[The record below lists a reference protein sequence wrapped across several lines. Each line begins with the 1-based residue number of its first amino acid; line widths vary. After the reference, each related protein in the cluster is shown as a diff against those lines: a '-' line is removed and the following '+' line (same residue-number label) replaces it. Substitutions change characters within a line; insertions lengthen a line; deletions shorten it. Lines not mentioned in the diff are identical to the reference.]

1 MLYSFTMKKKSKY
14 QFPWESGN
22 QFQLLPDGQQFF
34 PEMLQ
39 QINQAQHYI
48 LMEMYLVASGRIT
61 SLFIDAL
68 TAASKRGVRIYLLF
82 DDFGS
87 RDLNQ
92 IDRALLSAN
101 NMTLCFY
108 NPFHYSRFTRSMLRD
123 HRKILVVDAQVAFVG
138 GAGLIDEFDAT
149 TFPDTYW
156 RDNMLKITGSN
167 VNQWQQL
174 FLHTWQHWSTQKIIL
189 KTSAQH
195 SAQQSGRVTMTSGPN
210 FQEIKRSFL
219 NYVNQADQR
228 VWFCTAYF
236 IPTRKLVRALKKAVA
251 RGVDVRLLIP
261 GPTIDHF
268 FVRYM
273 AQSYYTRLL
282 KKGIR
287 IFEYQPR
294 FLHAKSILCDQW
306 VSIGSCNLDRWEF
319 LWNLDANQEV
329 NHPLFSK
336 QVKNMFLNDFSHS
349 AEITLQK
356 WKKISLMHRIKIYF
370 YARAKFAINHLLSTI
385 NIVKYWKSLHKADK
399 IS

>member
-1 MLYSFTMKKKSKY
+1 MKKKFSY

-22 QFQLLPDGQQFF
+22 QFHLLADGQNFF
-34 PEMLQ
+34 PAMIN
-39 QINQAQHYI
+39 QINHAQHYI

-61 SLFIDAL
+61 TQFIDAL
-68 TAASKRGVRIYLLF
+68 TSASQRGVQIFLLF
-82 DDFGS
+82 DDYGS
-87 RDLNQ
+87 RDLNLNDRKRLS
-92 IDRALLSAN
+92 IDPIN
-101 NMTLCFY
+101 LCFY
-108 NPFHYSRFTRSMLRD
+108 NPFRYSRFTQSMLRD
-123 HRKILVVDAQVAFVG
+123 HRKILVIDAQVAFVG
-138 GAGLIDEFDAT
+138 GAGLIDEFDSNS
-149 TFPDTYW
+149 FPDTYW
-156 RDNMLKITGSN
+156 RDNMLQITGSN

-174 FLHTWQHWSTQKIIL
+174 FLDTWQHWSTRKIIL
-189 KTSAQH
+189 NTSAQH

-219 NYVNQADQR
+219 NYVNQAEQR

-251 RGVDVRLLIP
+251 RGVDVRILIP
-261 GPTIDHF
+261 GPTIDHL

-287 IFEYQPR
+287 IFEYQSR
-294 FLHAKSILCDQW
+294 FLHAKSIFCDQW

-329 NHPLFSK
+329 KNPLFSE

-349 AEITLQK
+349 TEITLQK
-356 WKKISLMHRIKIYF
+356 WKQISLLHRIKIYF
-370 YARAKFAINHLLSTI
+370 YARAKFAINHILSTI
-385 NIVKYWKSLHKADK
+385 NIVKYWKSLHKVDK